1 MSWGLLQV
9 TTMFFVSDIVWQCWT
24 MVIMVWYGKRLLW
37 RLFLWLIYIYIYSC
51 CYHYHD
57 NGKFIGKHT
66 VNYYNWLCVCVCFT
80 INGNTYGK
88 HGDTYQMVS
97 HTHIYIYGM
106 VRYPLVHGPQR
117 VHHLYQIWAESEQLL
132 HASPVWISF
141 YILHT
146 HQRTLNSHSFSF
158 HSHAFFGY
166 ICKDTRK
173 KLGLKT
179 LISRNKNPLK
189 HPSIVG
195 HLWKLPIQSLNS
207 WGLEVLEELVHPY
220 IRGLVRGPGCRC
232 PIHLSKMATGNKTF
246 SVEKSSAY
254 LRLPLF

>member
-1 MSWGLLQV
+1 MCVFLYNKWEYIWKTWGHI
-9 TTMFFVSDIVWQCWT
+9 S
-24 MVIMVWYGKRLLW
+24 
-37 RLFLWLIYIYIYSC
+37 
-51 CYHYHD
+51 
-57 NGKFIGKHT
+57 NGI
-66 VNYYNWLCVCVCFT
+66 
-80 INGNTYGK
+80 
-88 HGDTYQMVS
+88 
-97 HTHIYIYGM
+97 THIYIYMAWSGIHWFM
-106 VRYPLVHGPQR
+106 VCSVFIN
-117 VHHLYQIWAESEQLL
+117 LYQIWAESEQLL

-166 ICKDTRK
+166 ICKDTRNI
-173 KLGLKT
+173 LGLKT

-189 HPSIVG
+189 HPLIVG

-232 PIHLSKMATGNKTF
+232 PIRLSKMATGNKTF

-254 LRLPLF
+254 LRLPLS